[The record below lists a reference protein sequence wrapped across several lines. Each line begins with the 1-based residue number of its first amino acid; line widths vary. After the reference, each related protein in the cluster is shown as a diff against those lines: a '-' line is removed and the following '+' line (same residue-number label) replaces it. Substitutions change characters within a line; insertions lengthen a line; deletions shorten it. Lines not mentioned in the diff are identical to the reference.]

1 MYTVVV
7 ILHIVVS
14 LAMILVIL
22 LQTGKGSDIGAVF
35 GGGGSQTL
43 FGSSGPTGFL
53 GKMTAAA
60 AIIFMCTSLFLAY
73 FSGGRPASSI
83 MKGAEIPAMPG
94 TAGQPAPLPGMPP
107 GLPGTPQTTP
117 APAPGPSSSPGK

>member
-1 MYTVVV
+1 MYTLIV

-14 LAMILVIL
+14 VAMILVIL
-22 LQTGKGSDIGAVF
+22 LQTGKGADIGAVF

-43 FGSSGPTGFL
+43 FGSSGPTSFL

-83 MKGAEIPAMPG
+83 MKGSETRTMPG
-94 TAGQPAPLPGMPP
+94 PVNLPAPPP
-107 GLPGTPQTTP
+107 GIPQGVPGAPQG
-117 APAPGPSSSPGK
+117 APAQAPTPPQAPSR

>member
-1 MYTVVV
+1 MYTLIV

-22 LQTGKGSDIGAVF
+22 LQTGKGADIGAVF

-43 FGSSGPTGFL
+43 FGSSGPTSFL

-73 FSGGRPASSI
+73 FSGGRPATSI
-83 MKGAEIPAMPG
+83 MKGAQVPAMPG
-94 TAGQPAPLPGMPP
+94 PIGPSAPPPGMPQE
-107 GLPGTPQTTP
+107 LPGSPQTAPAQPPTP
-117 APAPGPSSSPGK
+117 AQTPGK